1 MARRTRTVAMVGLAV
16 AAATALSACR
26 PALTPRDPADVASF
40 TLTDIATQPGAAFTV
55 VGELGGGYG
64 SQEILTTSFAF
75 APPPGPGAPPTP
87 IPGNVTVN
95 SKSGGVWNST
105 QVVTSADGI
114 VGPNKP
120 TIADVDGDGLNDFIL
135 PAGYFFSQISP
146 PSVRGSITWWHNNGD
161 GTFARNN
168 VITGAIGSYH
178 SVVYVD
184 MDNDGKK
191 DMVTT
196 FEDAGHPAYP
206 FGPPVAPVVRIEM
219 FKGLGAGA
227 FAAPVK
233 LADGG
238 GSLPVV
244 FDVNRDG
251 KLDIGTAQYFKVRT
265 APIPPQT
272 AAGFTNE
279 SFVWFENTATS
290 GQALDATTFSKHVIA
305 TGLGESFQILPVD
318 NIDGNGKYGAIG
330 INHVGVAQ
338 PTAPPQVV
346 RLTPGSDVRQ
356 PWTVTPVASGF
367 TPDAT
372 TPGQSSPGFTG
383 EGDIDGDGD
392 IDLVTS
398 GDADW
403 SIYWIER
410 KADGSW
416 AKHDLAAEF
425 AAPGTFTNLGQASVA
440 VADLNYD
447 GKNEIVVASYN
458 AGKVTVIERNA
469 GTGGNVPAVPHL
481 PDLLLRY

>member
-1 MARRTRTVAMVGLAV
+1 MASRTRTVAAVGLAV

-26 PALTPRDPADVASF
+26 PALTPRDPSTPASF

-55 VGELGGGYG
+55 VGELGGGYAT
-64 SQEILTTSFAF
+64 QEILTTSFAF
-75 APPPGPGAPPTP
+75 SPPGPGGPPSP
-87 IPGNVTVN
+87 LPGNVTVN
-95 SKSGGVWNST
+95 TKVGGVWTSS
-105 QVVTSADGI
+105 QVVTAADGI

-120 TIADVDGDGLNDFIL
+120 TIADVDRDGLNDFIL
-135 PAGYFFSQISP
+135 PAGYFFSAISP

-161 GTFARNN
+161 GTFARHD
-168 VITGAIGSYH
+168 VITGVVGAYH

-184 MDNDGKK
+184 MNNDGVK

-196 FEDAGHPAYP
+196 FEDGGFPAYP
-206 FGPPVAPVVRIEM
+206 FAGPPIPPVVRIEM
-219 FKGLGAGA
+219 FKGLGGGA

-244 FDVNRDG
+244 FDVNHDG
-251 KLDIGTAQYFKVRT
+251 KLDIGTAQYFKVKT
-265 APIPPQT
+265 VPVGPQIP
-272 AAGFTNE
+272 AGFTNE
-279 SFVWFENTATS
+279 SFVWYENTAAP
-290 GQALDATTFSKHVIA
+290 GQALDATTFSKHLIA
-305 TGLGESFQILPVD
+305 SGLGESFQIIPVD
-318 NIDGNGKYGAIG
+318 NIDGTGKYGAIG

-338 PTAPPQVV
+338 PTAAPQVV
-346 RLTPGSDVRQ
+346 RLTPGADVRL

-367 TPDAT
+367 TPNAT
-372 TPGQSSPGFTG
+372 SPGQASPGYTG
-383 EGDIDGDGD
+383 EGDMDGDGD

-398 GDADW
+398 GDSDW

-416 AKHDLAAEF
+416 VKHDLAAEF
-425 AAPGTFTNLGQASVA
+425 AAPGTFTNLGQASLA

-447 GKNEIVVASYN
+447 GKNEVVVASYN
-458 AGKVTVIERNA
+458 SGKITLIERNA
-469 GTGGNVPAVPHL
+469 GTGGSIPAIPHL